1 MKITE
6 SQLRRI
12 IREEVKQMNEMM
24 GPEVA
29 TAFGTVGN
37 MDIDTLLMS
46 VPLLSAAAAA
56 AGLTIPVFKQK
67 LKDLKDLKNRLSGN
81 EYLPDDL

>member
-12 IREEVKQMNEMM
+12 IREEVEQMNEM

-29 TAFGTVGN
+29 DAFSAVGN

-56 AGLTIPVFKQK
+56 AGLTVPVFKQK
-67 LKDLKDLKNRLSGN
+67 LKDLKNRLSGVQ
-81 EYLPDDL
+81 YLPDNL